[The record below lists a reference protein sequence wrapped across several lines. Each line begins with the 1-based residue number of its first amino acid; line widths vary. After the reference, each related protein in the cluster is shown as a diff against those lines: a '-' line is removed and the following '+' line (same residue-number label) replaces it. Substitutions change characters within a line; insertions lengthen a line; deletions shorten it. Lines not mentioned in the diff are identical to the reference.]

1 MAQFNVNLAFNADTG
16 KAKTQIME
24 LQSLLSKITYAGT
37 ASGTDKLQ
45 TDLHAASEAAK
56 ELQFHLN
63 NAFNASTG
71 NFDLSMLDRS
81 LKTSGSNV
89 TDLSVKLL
97 SAGATGQQAF
107 VKLAQSISLADQPMF
122 RISKRM
128 QEFAVTMKN
137 TVKWQLSSSMLHGF
151 MGAVQS
157 AYGYAKDLNKSLND
171 IRIVT
176 GYNTDKMAEFAEQAN
191 KAAKALST
199 TTTDYTNASLIYFQ
213 QGLSDAEVAAR
224 TDITVKMANA
234 VGQSAEVISEQLTAV
249 WNNFD
254 DGSKSLEY
262 YADVMTALGA
272 ATASSSDEI
281 SEGLSKFAAVAGSV
295 GLSYEYATSALAT
308 LTSNTRESADVV
320 GNSLKTLFAR
330 IQGLTLGE
338 TLDDGT
344 DLNKYSQALEKV
356 GISIYDANGG
366 LKDMDNILD
375 EMAAKWNT
383 LSDTQQVALAQTV
396 AGVRQY
402 NQLIALMENW
412 NNGDSDSMMANLNT
426 VAGSEGALQKQ
437 ADIYAESWEAA
448 EKRAQAA
455 AEGIYQ
461 SLLDDKFFIT
471 LTNGFT
477 NLLTG
482 LDAFIEGAGGVKT
495 VLMGIGSIIMTVFAN
510 KIPSALQTL
519 KYNFQV
525 LTKGSQEAYATIQKD
540 MQEATKIAF
549 TEGGID
555 QNSAMGFAIT
565 QANKLTE
572 AKNRLAKVSDQMSEK
587 ARQEAHVTLSL
598 AEALQEEAVAL
609 KQKNDELQKTVKTS
623 LSQTIEPNSDFGYQQ
638 GKVAQKAM
646 MQSYTGTS
654 FGVDPTNLNIL
665 EEAAMNAAESIRM
678 QLVPQLEKAKAST
691 DGLKDSEQLL
701 FNLFQ
706 EDNGNVFTSAF
717 DDLTSSMGNLLQ
729 NTNTTKE
736 NLDSAREKLGH
747 LTEGTEEFKQ
757 MTADVA
763 GLQQQSDQ
771 LGQEFTELK
780 GQASGFIQ
788 VLPEGIRELKG
799 IRQAIN
805 DVNSSKDISSLL
817 KNWQKLREQ
826 LSEIKSEGKDLG
838 KILKG
843 SLDGK
848 IIDKLVPSMKQLY
861 VNTKDTASAT
871 ERLQKLYNNFNPK
884 AMVGGVQAIAA
895 SAAGLGNVASIMN
908 QIKSLGESLTNP
920 DLSGWEQLS
929 AVLMGISFIVPQ
941 TIAMF
946 NSMGQVQNW
955 LTGTIQKHILTL
967 AASTAATEAAAQ
979 AEAAAAIK
987 KKLVT
992 DITDANI
999 INLTEETAAVLANK
1013 IAKKAN
1019 LTVEEAETVIKK
1031 ALNAAKA
1038 KGVTLSGAELLA
1050 LIAEAGGRKIN
1061 VEQTKAQVVWQT
1073 ILNALTGKWGVL
1085 VVAVL
1090 GLAVTGLI
1098 KWIAGMETAE
1108 ERQKKALETI
1118 QKTKQEYE
1126 DQSNKVNDLKSELES
1141 LGETIDELQSKGP
1154 LSLIEEQQL
1163 QNSLR
1168 QEASLRQQLAY
1179 EQEILKVKQQQAI
1192 QGWQDNEGEIRSW
1205 VTSHE
1210 EVLPPQR
1217 GVITYSPGI
1226 VNAVTGEVI
1235 SEAKYTREDNADGS
1249 PKSQFIQNEEEFDR
1263 WIELFI
1269 GYMEQERGVP
1279 YTEDEKANIYT
1290 TYKQQWQSEIDA
1302 MRQQASAYFDSYMEY
1317 LDGYQMWYESLTDE
1331 EKNDPNIQRQMRQ
1344 YQSYLGDQA
1353 YLLYGDEY
1361 YRERNAFDDFQKSG
1375 SLQAT
1380 EDFILNNINSDSL
1393 DALYA
1398 YVSDTFDSEFTDLLN
1413 YLGLDPDVFSKYLI
1427 DEYQGYN
1434 EAVLRA
1440 GDPEKINLDTLMAR
1454 EDWNNEYLALLD
1466 DIAIGAGDTLDTII
1480 MKLKDAYNQLPE
1492 STSDAEAW
1500 GANYATRMGIAKD
1513 LETGGSIE
1521 ESEYNKLGSAYSQY
1535 FQKQLDG
1542 TYQLI
1547 GTAEEFQRIVHE
1559 TELAALEELPNSI
1572 NKINQIVEMANG
1584 ASSSD
1589 AGISAGDINRHIS
1602 SFEQG
1607 FLNGDPLTSTE
1618 AESWLQGAEGQAV
1631 TSILG
1636 IDPSQYETTYEAMQL
1651 VISGWNQLT
1660 ESMDVAALSANN
1672 LNQLQKMNLTE
1683 ESFGQGLLHL
1693 AALYEDCADEAT
1705 EYNKAVQQSGENS
1718 DDARK
1723 AATKL
1728 LRAIR
1733 AEEWKKVTK
1742 ACKGFMDSLE
1752 DISDPSEIQKVYRDI
1767 ADTFNETFD
1776 TNITEDFVAENIDLF
1791 KKWSTASEEEAN
1803 DIAQEIYY
1811 LANLASN
1818 VDDVQIDIY
1827 ANTDDLKTKF
1837 ADAASLAEYLK
1848 AYIEG
1853 NPITVDAYGR
1863 ADLTDLIVDMLD
1875 AGATATDL
1883 AAALAL
1889 LGEAEIDTSTWG
1901 GGMAASYPGTI
1912 EGMLAF
1918 INDLSNFR
1926 GGFTVNDNGSVNP
1939 GANGM
1944 ADVFGN
1950 SRIHGTGGT
1959 SGSTYNPPSNSG
1971 GGGGSKKHAEQKDS
1985 NDRTRYHTIQN
1996 QLEDLQ
2002 AAYDDTSEAAD
2013 RAFGKDKLRLMDEQG
2028 KALDDLIGK
2037 QEEYIDALKKDVP
2050 VDKAVMD
2057 AYYNDVIGGPAMEFD
2072 ENGNIANYDDIEAA
2086 MHAKYNE
2093 MASKYTEDSTEWQT
2107 FEKQYEQMEKYIE
2120 DYEKY
2125 YDDLRDA
2132 ESEYQDLINQRI
2144 DLQLQKVQYK
2154 IELELDVENDEMEF
2168 LEYQLSLIED
2178 DAFKSAE
2185 AITLLTKQAESL
2197 YDQIQVNKQGLNDT
2211 LGLSLSAAEIASV
2224 MAGDLSVLDGKTFT
2238 EDQISAIRDYRDNL
2252 ISLNEEFNE
2261 VRKSI
2266 EEQVMATFDAWRE
2279 KLEKGSATLQHYGSI
2294 LASYQNIIDIV
2305 GTDTLGI
2312 SSQFMSD
2319 LSQAKVSNSIDQL
2332 EAAKSSY
2339 EAVAAAQKE
2348 AQEALAA
2355 AQAAGDEE
2363 SISMWEETLVTLNE
2377 EAQAASEELMAAW
2390 EEALSGIVEAFDMA
2404 VDRAVQDFNDA
2415 IYSLG
2420 GVEGLLDAF
2429 SNAQETSELMLEDY
2443 QQIYELSKLSRDIN
2457 NSIDDTDNIAGKQK
2471 LKKLLGEINK
2481 LQEEGVEMSQYD
2493 LEYLQAEYQLRLA
2506 EIELEE
2512 AQNAKNTV
2520 RLQKDNE
2527 GNWSYVY
2534 TQNTDA
2540 VDEAQQ
2546 KYEDALYSMQD
2557 LSSNYIDEMSEQL
2570 INTSQ
2575 EMAEAL
2581 AALRVEDFASIDEYY
2596 AEVERVQAEY
2606 EEKMALQENELQKA
2620 INNNKELYDQ
2630 DWTNYHNATGYK
2642 ISDTENFVTSFKDSL
2657 LGTLLDTESDTANFT
2672 DILGQATASLTTS
2685 LLDAAATYYQ
2695 NLDSAMEAAGTTTE
2709 SFAEDTKANIEAIV
2723 EASTTGAEAIDQMA
2737 TEMTEAFSAITDS
2750 VTSWQE
2756 TYGIAMQEIIDSN
2769 IAVIESFNDMIAALA
2784 IDEGSVT
2791 VKYDISSAPETDAAQ
2806 FDTGGYTGTWGNA
2819 GKVAVLHE
2827 KELIL
2832 NEDDTS
2838 NFLSAIKVTR
2848 AMLETIDLN
2857 AKQASMGVGNL
2868 VPSTVKDEV
2877 VQTLE
2882 QEVHITAEFP
2892 NVSDHNEVEEALKNL
2907 MNTASQYANRKS

>member
-24 LQSLLSKITYAGT
+24 LQSLLSKIAYTGT
-37 ASGTDKLQ
+37 TGGTDKLQ

-97 SAGATGQQAF
+97 SAGTTGQQAF

-151 MGAVQS
+151 MGAVQT

-213 QGLSDAEVAAR
+213 QGLNDEEVAAR

-295 GLSYEYATSALAT
+295 GLSYEYATAALAT

-375 EMAAKWNT
+375 EMASKWDT
-383 LSDTQQVALAQTV
+383 LNDTQQVALAQTV

-412 NNGDSDSMMANLNT
+412 NNGDGDSMMANLNT
-426 VAGSEGALQKQ
+426 VADSEGALQEQ

-495 VLMGIGSIIMTVFAN
+495 VLMGIGSIIMTTFAN

-525 LTKGSQEAYATIQKD
+525 LTKGSQEAYAAIQKD

-549 TEGGID
+549 TQGGID

-572 AKNRLAKVSDQMSEK
+572 AKNRLAKVSDQMTEK
-587 ARQEAHVTLSL
+587 ARQEAHTTLSL
-598 AEALQEEAVAL
+598 VEALQEETVAL
-609 KQKNDELQKTVKTS
+609 KQKNDELQKTIKNN
-623 LSQTIEPNSDFGYQQ
+623 LSQVNNPNNDYGYQQ
-638 GKVAQKAM
+638 GKIAQKAM
-646 MQSYTGTS
+646 MQSYSGIS
-654 FGVDPTNLNIL
+654 FGVDPENLNIL
-665 EEAAMNAAESIRM
+665 EEAAINAAGQIRS
-678 QLVPQLEKAKAST
+678 QLVPQLEAAEVATK
-691 DGLKDSEQLL
+691 GLSDSQQFI
-701 FNLFQ
+701 FNLFKD
-706 EDNGNVFTSAF
+706 ETGVFAEKFNDMISPIDNLH
-717 DDLTSSMGNLLQ
+717 DM
-729 NTNTTKE
+729 TTTVQTQ
-736 NLDSAREKLGH
+736 LDVARGELES
-747 LTEGTEEFKQ
+747 LTEGSKEFADKKQ
-757 MTADVA
+757 QIAELEA
-763 GLQQQSDQ
+763 SSAQ
-771 LGQEFTELK
+771 LGERFKELK
-780 GQASGFIQ
+780 SSTAGYIQ
-788 VLPEGIRELKG
+788 TLPEGVREL
-799 IRQAIN
+799 REVREAIN
-805 DVNSSKDISSLL
+805 DVNSSKDAASLL
-817 KNWQKLREQ
+817 KNWQKLKDK
-826 LSEIKSEGKDLG
+826 LSEIKVEGKDLG

-848 IIDKLVPSMKQLY
+848 TIEKLVPSMKQLY
-861 VNTKDTASAT
+861 TNTKDVSSAT
-871 ERLQKLYNNFNPK
+871 ERLQKLYNSFNPK

-946 NSMGQVQNW
+946 NSMGQIQNW

-987 KKLVT
+987 KKLVS

-999 INLTEETAAVLANK
+999 VNLTEETAAVLANK
-1013 IAKKAN
+1013 IAKKAG

-1073 ILNALTGKWGVL
+1073 ILNALTGKWGVIA
-1085 VVAVL
+1085 VAAI
-1090 GLAVTGLI
+1090 GLAVVGLV

-1108 ERQKKALETI
+1108 EKQQKAIEATKESIDAYNEQEDKVNNLKNELET
-1118 QKTKQEYE
+1118 
-1126 DQSNKVNDLKSELES
+1126 
-1141 LGETIDELQSKGP
+1141 LGKTIDDLQAKGQ
-1154 LSLIEEQQL
+1154 LSLIEEEQL
-1163 QNSLR
+1163 ENSR
-1168 QEASLRQQLAY
+1168 QQEASLQRQLAY
-1179 EQEILKVKQQQAI
+1179 EEAILETKRQQAI
-1192 QGWQDNEGEIRSW
+1192 YDWQQNKDTAGNWTGGYDDRAYKVREVMWTEG
-1205 VTSHE
+1205 
-1210 EVLPPQR
+1210 
-1217 GVITYSPGI
+1217 
-1226 VNAVTGEVI
+1226 
-1235 SEAKYTREDNADGS
+1235 
-1249 PKSQFIQNEEEFDR
+1249 
-1263 WIELFI
+1263 
-1269 GYMEQERGVP
+1269 
-1279 YTEDEKANIYT
+1279 TEDEPGTPYLYGENNITITSEADLQAWFSSYEDLIRHQMNDQFTDENGDFDEVEFKAYMADIWEDYYNDFL
-1290 TYKQQWQSEIDA
+1290 QSQSEQRKYVLENADA
-1302 MRQQASAYFDSYMEY
+1302 FQKDFE
-1317 LDGYQMWYESLTDE
+1317 GYQIWYNSLSDE
-1331 EKNDPNIQRQMRQ
+1331 EKDDTAIQASMKK
-1344 YQSYLGDQA
+1344 DQDRLKEQGILIYGSEEA
-1353 YLLYGDEY
+1353 YYKATAPDFQDSANFNKSQDYIIDNLEEGVDAEAL
-1361 YRERNAFDDFQKSG
+1361 ASTFDDS
-1375 SLQAT
+1375 
-1380 EDFILNNINSDSL
+1380 FI
-1393 DALYA
+1393 
-1398 YVSDTFDSEFTDLLN
+1398 DLLN
-1413 YLGLDPDVFSKYLI
+1413 YMGLNIEDYAQYLI
-1427 DEYQGYN
+1427 GQYERYN
-1434 EAVLRA
+1434 MA
-1440 GDPEKINLDTLMAR
+1440 LDRTNNDDITLDALTSH
-1454 EDWNNEYLALLD
+1454 ENWNDDYLELLD
-1466 DIAIGAGDTLDTII
+1466 DIEIGVGDTLDSII
-1480 MKLKDAYNQLPE
+1480 MKLRAAYEQLPE
-1492 STSDAEAW
+1492 STSDIEAW
-1500 GANYATRMGIAKD
+1500 GTNYSTRMGIAKN

-1521 ESEYNKLGSAYSQY
+1521 ESDYNKLGSAYSQY

-1589 AGISAGDINRHIS
+1589 AGISAGDINRNIS
-1602 SFEQG
+1602 NFEQG
-1607 FLNGDPLTSTE
+1607 FLNEDPQASRAAE
-1618 AESWLQGAEGQAV
+1618 AWLQGAEGQAV
-1631 TSILG
+1631 ASILG

-1651 VISGWNQLT
+1651 IISGWNQLT

-1672 LNQLQKMNLTE
+1672 LNQLQKMDLTE

-1693 AALYEDCADEAT
+1693 AASYEDCADEAA

-1723 AATKL
+1723 AATRL

-1752 DISDPSEIQKVYRDI
+1752 DISDPGEIQKAYRNI
-1767 ADTFNETFD
+1767 ANTFNETFD

-1837 ADAASLAEYLK
+1837 ADAAQLADYLK

-2107 FEKQYEQMEKYIE
+2107 FEKKYEQMEKYIE

-2279 KLEKGSATLQHYGSI
+2279 KLERGSATLQHYGSI

-2377 EAQAASEELMAAW
+2377 EAQSASEELMAAW

-2596 AEVERVQAEY
+2596 AEVERVRSEY
-2606 EEKMALQENELQKA
+2606 EERMVLQENELQKA

-2642 ISDTENFVTSFKDSL
+2642 ISDTENFVTSFKDSM

-2672 DILGQATASLTTS
+2672 DILGQATASLITN
-2685 LLDAAATYYQ
+2685 LLEAGATYYQ
-2695 NLDSAMEAAGTTTE
+2695 NIDSAMEAAGTTTE
-2709 SFAEDTKANIEAIV
+2709 NFAENTQANIEAIV
-2723 EASTTGAEAIDQMA
+2723 AASENGAIAVDAMA

-2750 VTSWQE
+2750 VTTWQE
-2756 TYGIAMQEIIDSN
+2756 TYGVAMQEIIDSN
-2769 IAVIESFNDMIAALA
+2769 NAVIESFNNMIAALA
-2784 IDEGSVT
+2784 IDEGSLTVT
-2791 VKYDISSAPETDAAQ
+2791 YDINTAPETDPEQ
-2806 FDTGGYTGTWGNA
+2806 FDTGGYTGEWGNK
-2819 GKVAVLHE
+2819 GKIAVVHE

-2832 NEDDTS
+2832 NEDDTT
-2838 NFLSAIKVTR
+2838 NFLSAIQVTR

-2857 AKQASMGVGNL
+2857 AKQASLGMGSL
-2868 VPSTVKDEV
+2868 VASTVKDEA

-2892 NVSDHNEVEEALKNL
+2892 NVSDHNEVEEALRNL
-2907 MNTASQYANRKS
+2907 MNTASQYANRK

>member
-24 LQSLLSKITYAGT
+24 LQSLLSKIAYTGT
-37 ASGTDKLQ
+37 AGGTDKLQ

-213 QGLSDAEVAAR
+213 QGLNDEEVAAR

-295 GLSYEYATSALAT
+295 GLSYEYATAALAT

-402 NQLIALMENW
+402 NQLIALMDNW

-623 LSQTIEPNSDFGYQQ
+623 LSQTIDPNSDFGYQQ

-1019 LTVEEAETVIKK
+1019 LTVEEAETVIKT
-1031 ALNAAKA
+1031 ALNAATA
-1038 KGVTLSGAELLA
+1038 SGTRLSGAQLLA

-1073 ILNALTGKWGVL
+1073 ILNALTGKWGVIA
-1085 VVAVL
+1085 VAAI
-1090 GLAVTGLI
+1090 GLAIVGLV

-1108 ERQKKALETI
+1108 EKQQKAIEATKESIDAYNEQEDKVNSLKDELET
-1118 QKTKQEYE
+1118 
-1126 DQSNKVNDLKSELES
+1126 
-1141 LGETIDELQSKGP
+1141 LGKTIDDLQSKGQ
-1154 LSLIEEQQL
+1154 LSLIEEEQL
-1163 QNSLR
+1163 ENSR
-1168 QEASLRQQLAY
+1168 QQEASLQRQLAY
-1179 EQEILKVKQQQAI
+1179 EEAILETKRQQAI
-1192 QGWQDNEGEIRSW
+1192 YDWQQNKDTADNWTDGYDDRAYKVREVMWTEG
-1205 VTSHE
+1205 
-1210 EVLPPQR
+1210 
-1217 GVITYSPGI
+1217 
-1226 VNAVTGEVI
+1226 
-1235 SEAKYTREDNADGS
+1235 
-1249 PKSQFIQNEEEFDR
+1249 
-1263 WIELFI
+1263 
-1269 GYMEQERGVP
+1269 
-1279 YTEDEKANIYT
+1279 TEDEPGTPYLYGENNITITSEADLRAWFSQYEDLIRYQMGDEFT
-1290 TYKQQWQSEIDA
+1290 DENGIFDRVAFDAYMAEYWEEYYNDFLEAQSEQRKYVLDHADA
-1302 MRQQASAYFDSYMEY
+1302 FQKDFE
-1317 LDGYQMWYESLTDE
+1317 GYQIWYNSLNEE
-1331 EKNDPNIQRQMRQ
+1331 EKNDAAIQASMRKDQ
-1344 YQSYLGDQA
+1344 DRLREQGILIYGSEEAYYQATAPDFQDSANFNKSQDYIIDNLEEGVDA
-1353 YLLYGDEY
+1353 EALAATFD
-1361 YRERNAFDDFQKSG
+1361 NAF
-1375 SLQAT
+1375 
-1380 EDFILNNINSDSL
+1380 
-1393 DALYA
+1393 
-1398 YVSDTFDSEFTDLLN
+1398 VDLLN
-1413 YLGLDPDVFSKYLI
+1413 YMGLNIEDYAQYLI
-1427 DEYQGYN
+1427 SQYERYN
-1434 EAVLRA
+1434 MA
-1440 GDPEKINLDTLMAR
+1440 LDKTGNDDITLDALTLH
-1454 EDWNNEYLALLD
+1454 ENWNDDYLELLD
-1466 DIAIGAGDTLDTII
+1466 DIEIGVGDTLDTII
-1480 MKLKDAYNQLPE
+1480 MKLRAAYEQLPE
-1492 STSDAEAW
+1492 STSEIEVW
-1500 GANYATRMGIAKD
+1500 RTNYSTRMKIAKN

-1521 ESEYNKLGSAYSQY
+1521 ESDYNKLGSAYSQY

-1584 ASSSD
+1584 ASSTD

-1602 SFEQG
+1602 NFEQG
-1607 FLNGDPLTSTE
+1607 FLNEDPLTFKE
-1618 AESWLQGAEGQAV
+1618 AETWLSGAEGQAV
-1631 TSILG
+1631 ASILG
-1636 IDPSQYETTYEAMQL
+1636 IDPAQYETTYEAMQL
-1651 VISGWNQLT
+1651 IISGWNQLT

-1776 TNITEDFVAENIDLF
+1776 TNITEDFVAENIELF

-1837 ADAASLAEYLK
+1837 ADAAQLADYLK

-2319 LSQAKVSNSIDQL
+2319 LYQAKVSNSIDQL

-2540 VDEAQQ
+2540 VDAAQQ
-2546 KYEDALYSMQD
+2546 KYEDALYAMQD
-2557 LSSNYIDEMSEQL
+2557 LSSNYIDEMSEKL
-2570 INTSQ
+2570 ISTSQ
-2575 EMAEAL
+2575 EMAEAI
-2581 AALRVEDFASIDEYY
+2581 AAVRVEDYANIEDYY
-2596 AEVERVQAEY
+2596 AEIARIETSY
-2606 EEKMALQENELQKA
+2606 QEQLNAQEAELQKA
-2620 INNNKELYDQ
+2620 IDNNKVLYEQ
-2630 DWTNYHNATGYK
+2630 DWMNYSTATGYK
-2642 ISDTENFVTSFKDSL
+2642 ITEAENFAQAFSDTL
-2657 LGTLLDTESDTANFT
+2657 LGSLVGSEEATANFT
-2672 DILGQATASLTTS
+2672 NIVGAATDALVQG
-2685 LLDAAATYYQ
+2685 LADAAANYYT
-2695 NLDSAMEAAGTTTE
+2695 NLNSAMTAAGTSTSE
-2709 SFAEDTKANIEAIV
+2709 FADLLAEDIEAIK
-2723 EASTTGAEAIDQMA
+2723 ADSAEAADAVAEMA
-2737 TEMTEAFSAITDS
+2737 KKMDEEMTKITER
-2750 VTSWQE
+2750 VQKWQE
-2756 TYGIAMQEIIDSN
+2756 DYGREVDKIINKNLEI
-2769 IAVIESFNDMIAALA
+2769 IESFNAML
-2784 IDEGSVT
+2784 ETLSVDPDQINVT
-2791 VKYDISSAPETDAAQ
+2791 YDIASNPNSVNIPNDTVEAA
-2806 FDTGGYTGTWGNA
+2806 TGMYTGKWGDE

-2827 KELIL
+2827 KELVL
-2832 NEDDTS
+2832 NQNDTS
-2838 NFLSAIKVTR
+2838 NMLQ
-2848 AMLETIDLN
+2848 MLELTRYMLSIIDAN
-2857 AKQASMGVGNL
+2857 AQQLSMGIGSLQATTVGGQTN
-2868 VPSTVKDEV
+2868 EV
-2877 VQTLE
+2877 LE
-2882 QEVHITAEFP
+2882 QQVSIVAEFP
-2892 NVSDHNEVEEALKNL
+2892 NATDHNEIEEAFNDLINR
-2907 MNTASQYANRKS
+2907 AAQYAHRK